1 MNCVSNTVKKDG
13 EVMTN
18 LNLQYHRDTQGRKW
32 LVVAMGNGTKL
43 EISDDVYG
51 IAGGAFMMAGQLTEI
66 YIPES
71 VSEIMGDVFGRFDS
85 RLTIYCEAKQKPDG
99 WVDGETVL
107 NGDENGM
114 ERMHNY
120 WLGSAKFTFNAD
132 GILSYLPLTYRDGRP
147 KVVWG
152 HKK

>member
-1 MNCVSNTVKKDG
+1 MA
-13 EVMTN
+13 N

-32 LVVAMGNGTKL
+32 LVAVMGNGTSL
-43 EISDDVYG
+43 EIPDDVYG
-51 IAGGAFMMAGQLTEI
+51 IAGGAFMMAGSLKEV

-71 VSEIMGDVFGRFDS
+71 VKEIMGDVFGRFDS
-85 RLTIYCEAKQKPDG
+85 TLSIYCQASEKPAG
-99 WVDGETVL
+99 WTDDDIVL

-132 GILSYLPLTYRDGRP
+132 GILSYLPLTYRDGAP
-147 KVVWG
+147 KVVWNY
-152 HKK
+152 KK

>member
-1 MNCVSNTVKKDG
+1 
-13 EVMTN
+13 MTN

-32 LVVAMGNGTKL
+32 LVAVMGNGTSL
-43 EISDDVYG
+43 EIPDDVYG
-51 IAGGAFMMAGQLTEI
+51 IAGGAFMMAGSLKAV

-71 VSEIMGDVFGRFDS
+71 VKEIMGDVFGRFDS
-85 RLTIYCEAKQKPDG
+85 TLSIYCQASEKPAG
-99 WVDGETVL
+99 WTDDDIVL

-132 GILSYLPLTYRDGRP
+132 GILSYLPLTYRDGAP
-147 KVVWG
+147 KVVWNY
-152 HKK
+152 KK

>member
-1 MNCVSNTVKKDG
+1 
-13 EVMTN
+13 MTN
-18 LNLQYHRDTQGRKW
+18 LNLQFHRDTQGRKW
-32 LVVAMGNGTKL
+32 LVMVMGSGTKL
-43 EISDDVYG
+43 EIPDDVYG

-66 YIPES
+66 YIPHS
-71 VSEIMGDVFGRFDS
+71 VQEIMGDVFGRFDT
-85 RLTIYCEAKQKPDG
+85 RLTIYCAADKKPDG
-99 WVDGETVL
+99 WTDGETVL

-132 GILSYLPLTYRDGRP
+132 GILSYLPLAYRDGRP

-152 HKK
+152 YKK